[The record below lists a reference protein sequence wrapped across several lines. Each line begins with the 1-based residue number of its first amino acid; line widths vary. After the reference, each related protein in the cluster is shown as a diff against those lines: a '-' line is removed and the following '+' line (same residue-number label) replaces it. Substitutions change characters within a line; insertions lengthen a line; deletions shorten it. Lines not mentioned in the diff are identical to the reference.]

1 MSVQFVALLAWKHK
15 NECKHSYAEL
25 NMHFTPLLV
34 RFVLSAAQTVD
45 KEVQKDVSRDGD
57 LSNI

>member
-1 MSVQFVALLAWKHK
+1 MSVQFVALFAWKHK

-25 NMHFTPLLV
+25 KMHFMPLLV

-45 KEVQKDVSRDGD
+45 KEVQKDVS
-57 LSNI
+57 LI